1 LAYVYRH
8 IRLDKNEPF
17 YIGVG
22 EDNVRNTSKYD
33 RAYDIYCRNK
43 HWKDIYAKTSIEV
56 EILVDDLPY
65 EKAYE
70 KEIEFIKLYGRTD
83 LGTGI
88 LCNKTNGGP
97 GVFKP
102 VHSKKTLK
110 KKRDNNK
117 HRMIKV
123 VQKDFDGNIINI
135 WDCIADATKRMGG
148 KSHANIINALN
159 GNNLHAYNFKWE
171 YFNQER
177 QSLVVNSFNDR
188 PRIVQMNL
196 NGEVIKIWDWL
207 EKLKKEGFN
216 SSNISSCCKGKY
228 AKSGGY
234 KWEYFDKNKKYV
246 FSEDK
251 HWGKVP
257 IKNKEVKEVKPKIE
271 NNHKIVQLSLTGE
284 IIKIWEN
291 KDLDSFYRKNGI
303 IACCRK
309 VIKKSQGYI
318 WKFEDESIPYIPI
331 KRNIKKDRR
340 FKMPNS
346 KPVLRIDRATGELIN
361 EWAYQAEAARATGV
375 NHKEISDYIFGK
387 RKDKKYIWKYKI

>member
-1 LAYVYRH
+1 MAYVYRH

-22 EDNVRNTSKYD
+22 EDNTKNIGKYD
-33 RAYDIYCRNK
+33 RAYDTHCRNK
-43 HWKDIYAKTSIEV
+43 HWKGIYAKTCIEV

-102 VHSKKTLK
+102 IYSEKTLK
-110 KKRDNNK
+110 KKRDNRK
-117 HRMIKV
+117 HKMIKV
-123 VQKDFDGNIINI
+123 VQKDFDGNVINI
-135 WDCIADATKRMGG
+135 WDCIADATKGVGG
-148 KSHANIINALN
+148 KSDGGIKSALN
-159 GNNLHAYNFKWE
+159 GNSLHAYNFKWE

-177 QSLVVNSFNDR
+177 QSLVVNSFNDK

-196 NGEVIKIWDWL
+196 NGEVVKIWDWL
-207 EKLKKEGFN
+207 EKVKTEGFN
-216 SSNISSCCKGKY
+216 HSNISSCCRGRY
-228 AKSGGY
+228 AKSNGY
-234 KWEYFDKNKKYV
+234 KWEYFDKDKKYI

-251 HWGKVP
+251 QWRKIP
-257 IKNKEVKEVKPKIE
+257 RKNKEVKPKIE

-284 IIKIWEN
+284 IIKVWEN
-291 KDLDSFYRKNGI
+291 KDLNNFYRKNGI

-309 VIKKSQGYI
+309 VIKKSQGYV
-318 WKFEDESIPYIPI
+318 WRFEDESIPYIPV
-331 KRNIKKDRR
+331 KRNVKKDRR

-346 KPVLRIDRATGELIN
+346 KPVLRIDRDTGELVN
-361 EWAYQAEAARATGV
+361 EWAYQAEAARATGI

>member
-1 LAYVYRH
+1 MAYVYRH

-22 EDNVRNTSKYD
+22 EDNVRNTGKYD

-97 GVFKP
+97 GIFKP

-135 WDCIADATKRMGG
+135 WDCIADATKGMGG
-148 KSHANIINALN
+148 KSYANIINALN

-196 NGEVIKIWDWL
+196 NGEVVKIWDWL

-257 IKNKEVKEVKPKIE
+257 RKNKEVKEVKPKIE